1 MIGFRDIVSGF
12 KELGLDRGDI
22 VLVHSSFKSFGGV
35 EGGPQTVIDALLE
48 VLGEEGTLVMPTFN
62 FDFCEQYNRSGKG
75 YFDVENT
82 PSKMGILTEL
92 VRKMPGAKRSVIP
105 IYSVAVYGKLA
116 DKLSSVNDKNVFG
129 KGSIFGKLHELNAKI
144 MIIGLSYNNS
154 WTFVHYIEQME
165 GCDYR
170 YLKDFS
176 GTIVVSGKKY
186 EDTFSMLVRD
196 MDKKVITN
204 VDPMGE
210 ILEKRGA
217 VKIKKIGQ
225 SIVKLMKAK
234 EVYDI
239 TAAEMKKNPRILYAI
254 GEEQHDKID

>member
-1 MIGFRDIVSGF
+1 MIDFRELVDGL
-12 KELGLDRGDI
+12 KELGLEKGDV

-35 EGGPQTVIDALLE
+35 EGGPQTVIDAILE
-48 VLGEEGTLVMPTFN
+48 VLGEEGTLVMPTFTLS
-62 FDFCEQYNRSGKG
+62 FCEQYNREGKG
-75 YFDVENT
+75 YFDVDNT
-82 PSKMGILTEL
+82 PSEMGILTEI
-92 VRKMPGAKRSVIP
+92 VRKMLGAKRSVNP
-105 IYSVAVYGKLA
+105 IYSVAVYGKLV
-116 DKLSSVNDKNVFG
+116 DELSSVNDKNVFG

-154 WTFVHYIEQME
+154 WTFVHYIEQQE

-176 GTIVVSGKKY
+176 GTIVVGSKKY

-196 MDKKVITN
+196 LDRGVITN

-210 ILEKRGA
+210 ILEKMGA

-239 TAAEMKKNPRILYAI
+239 TAEEMKKNLRLLYMI
-254 GEEQHDKID
+254 GED

>member
-1 MIGFRDIVSGF
+1 MIGFKDIVSGF
-12 KELGLDRGDI
+12 KELGLEKGDV

-35 EGGPQTVIDALLE
+35 KGGPQAVIDALLE

-62 FDFCEQYNRSGKG
+62 FSFCEEYNRCGKG
-75 YFDVENT
+75 YFDVDNT
-82 PSKMGILTEL
+82 PSKMGILTEFL
-92 VRKMPGAKRSVIP
+92 RKMPGAKRSAIP
-105 IYSVAVYGKLA
+105 IYSVAAYGKLA
-116 DKLSSVNDKNVFG
+116 NELTSIKDKNVLG

-170 YLKDFS
+170 YLKEFS
-176 GTIVVSGKKY
+176 GTIVVGGKKY
-186 EDTFSMLVRD
+186 EDTFTMLVRD
-196 MDKKVITN
+196 LDKKVITA

-210 ILEKRGA
+210 ILEKRG
-217 VKIKKIGQ
+217 VIKIKKIGQ
-225 SIVKLMKAK
+225 SIVKLMKAR

-239 TAAEMKKNPRILYAI
+239 TALEMKKNPRLLYT
-254 GEEQHDKID
+254 IDEV